1 MSEQIIV
8 LSPGPANA
16 AGSFDQIHQGTYLG
30 GETRM
35 QAAVELS
42 RLRRDARFIMVGG
55 CNISP
60 EYGSDKVDAMVAYMQ
75 REKPCNWRQGSRPA
89 ISAVYQ
95 A

>member
-42 RLRRDARFIMVGG
+42 RLRRDAALSWLV
-55 CNISP
+55 
-60 EYGSDKVDAMVAYMQ
+60 VAT
-75 REKPCNWRQGSRPA
+75 
-89 ISAVYQ
+89 SARNTVLTS
-95 A
+95 